1 MIQDESKHVVILQ
14 KQGHS
19 FVINIAVFNALIITI
34 LLSQITQCSYS
45 MKNDFNRY
53 KLKNSASWSDL
64 LQLNNNSRNALFMRT
79 MHYKN
84 KPE

>member
-1 MIQDESKHVVILQ
+1 MMFQDESKHVVILQ

-34 LLSQITQCSYS
+34 LLSQVTQWAYS

-53 KLKNSASWSDL
+53 KLKNSAS
-64 LQLNNNSRNALFMRT
+64 
-79 MHYKN
+79 
-84 KPE
+84 